1 MVIASDRMELY
12 EYFGRRTEVLGQQ
25 NRNWLKFAVAVT
37 GVHFLLVQVPQLFSL
52 YFGDQVGSVSK
63 KLGAQD
69 ESTFL
74 QQLEVARAKPKDEP
88 IKPPRG
94 EAGSDD

>member
-1 MVIASDRMELY
+1 M
-12 EYFGRRTEVLGQQ
+12 
-25 NRNWLKFAVAVT
+25 
-37 GVHFLLVQVPQLFSL
+37 PQLFSL